1 MNAGSISTSA
11 RILFEGPRL
20 AHPEPPAVFVL
31 ADRFPLRP
39 GDVVFVGA
47 AGVTRWNRVI
57 SQLLPVSGV
66 LRNLAS
72 TQVDVSN

>member
-11 RILFEGPRL
+11 SILFDGPRL
-20 AHPEPPAVFVL
+20 AHPEPPAAF
-31 ADRFPLRP
+31 
-39 GDVVFVGA
+39 GA

>member
-1 MNAGSISTSA
+1 M
-11 RILFEGPRL
+11 
-20 AHPEPPAVFVL
+20 FVL

-57 SQLLPVSGV
+57 SQLLPISGV
-66 LRNLAS
+66 LRNIAS